1 MGLTNSLT
9 DTEQQKKDKK
19 RMSTTSKKHV
29 NFVSEPMG
37 DKPVNDIAGIGPTY
51 QKRLQEKGF
60 EYAYN
65 LLGQFLLVNK
75 DEEMFQEWLK
85 EEVSMTPN
93 IRRIAPNALP
103 SGRDP
108 TSKLHYI

>member
-1 MGLTNSLT
+1 MGLTHS
-9 DTEQQKKDKK
+9 DTHTPKKEQKKE
-19 RMSTTSKKHV
+19 MSTTSKKHA

-37 DKPVNDIAGIGPTY
+37 DKPVSDIAGIGPTY

-60 EYAYN
+60 EFAYN

-85 EEVSMTPN
+85 EEVSMTSKYQKDSTEC
-93 IRRIAPNALP
+93 IAE
-103 SGRDP
+103 
-108 TSKLHYI
+108 